1 MERTET
7 RELLLRLSRAAG
19 VSGAEEGI
27 ARAIES
33 ELDGIAGCRRTPL
46 GCVIATVGAGR
57 GPKVMTASHMD
68 EVGFIVTHIEEDGF
82 LRVAQVGG
90 IDRKLYASACV
101 TVHTAQGDLPGVIA
115 SFLSVLLVNFAFTY
129 PYMKLNFSISGYPLT
144 FAAMMIISSLT
155 STTTTHLKDQAKVI
169 TQQEKMLMETEKEKM
184 RANLLRA
191 ISHDL
196 RTPLTSII
204 GNSSTYLDNPD
215 TLSEKDKRSLVQNIY
230 DDSNWLLHMVEN
242 LLSVTRIREKDAHV
256 SKTLEPLEEVISEA
270 VTRLKKRLPDAKI
283 NVKIPDDF
291 IMIPMD
297 ATLIEQVLINL
308 LENGI
313 YHANSTL
320 PLDLEVTIDN
330 GYARFSVP
338 DYGVGIKKELLNT
351 IFDGYTST
359 PSSSGDSRKGMG
371 IGLSICKTIITAHDG
386 KIWAENHENGA
397 RFTFILPLGEQV
409 YDTEIECDSN

>member
-1 MERTET
+1 MTEKKKNIT
-7 RELLLRLSRAAG
+7 IRNTIITVAILSITTIISYFFSAGTNRAFNTTIFYILA
-19 VSGAEEGI
+19 VMFI
-27 ARAIES
+27 ARYT
-33 ELDGIAGCRRTPL
+33 DGY
-46 GCVIATVGAGR
+46 V
-57 GPKVMTASHMD
+57 
-68 EVGFIVTHIEEDGF
+68 
-82 LRVAQVGG
+82 
-90 IDRKLYASACV
+90 
-101 TVHTAQGDLPGVIA
+101 PGVIA

-308 LENGI
+308 LEYEI
-313 YHANSTL
+313 YHAKSSIS
-320 PLDLEVTIDN
+320 LDVDVTIDT
-330 GYARFSVP
+330 G
-338 DYGVGIKKELLNT
+338 
-351 IFDGYTST
+351 
-359 PSSSGDSRKGMG
+359 
-371 IGLSICKTIITAHDG
+371 
-386 KIWAENHENGA
+386 
-397 RFTFILPLGEQV
+397 
-409 YDTEIECDSN
+409 